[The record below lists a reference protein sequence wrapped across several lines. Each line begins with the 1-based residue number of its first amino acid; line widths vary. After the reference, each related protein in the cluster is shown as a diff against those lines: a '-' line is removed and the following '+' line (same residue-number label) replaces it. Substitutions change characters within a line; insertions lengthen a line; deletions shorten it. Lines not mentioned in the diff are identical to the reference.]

1 MLDYNDGEDMNL
13 VLLLKDSSLRTSK
26 NGKQYLVLQFSD
38 SSGTIRGNLWNA
50 SQQDADTFSPGTIV
64 ELSGRREE
72 YQDRP
77 QIRIYDLR
85 VVGPNEGYDLSQFVH
100 SAPIKQ
106 KDLEEEINKRVLR
119 S

>member
-1 MLDYNDGEDMNL
+1 MIKRLLDYNDGEDMDL

-64 ELSGRREE
+64 ELSGKREE

-85 VVGPNEGYDLSQFVH
+85 VVGPNEGSDLQLSKK
-100 SAPIKQ
+100 ILK
-106 KDLEEEINKRVLR
+106 KKLINVFLKF
-119 S
+119 

>member
-1 MLDYNDGEDMNL
+1 M
-13 VLLLKDSSLRTSK
+13 
-26 NGKQYLVLQFSD
+26 
-38 SSGTIRGNLWNA
+38 
-50 SQQDADTFSPGTIV
+50 

-106 KDLEEEINKRVLR
+106 KILKKKLINVF
-119 S
+119 